1 MTLCKQKPENPDRK
15 CLHFPKTLRLRK
27 ITGYIGKLTFA
38 YVNLVFCLPKQ
49 ISIEQCLE
57 FKLVKSGIRLIPRS
71 GELSWRRT
79 EQDCQIINRVF
90 RLDYEEKTQKD
101 SEISERVIAKK
112 PVVAQQFHANL
123 TSISSTNQRQPYWH
137 TPTNVPQTK
146 AAYCQNFKVKRANFF
161 SENQSIFQKLCSL
174 DG

>member
-1 MTLCKQKPENPDRK
+1 MARFRSILTIWLILLNDLTKHHLQCLKTDSINISNKNIPRDYFRHSIIFVHLATYLKKNPLGDYDHNILTTMTLCKQKPENPDRK

-79 EQDCQIINRVF
+79 E
-90 RLDYEEKTQKD
+90 
-101 SEISERVIAKK
+101 
-112 PVVAQQFHANL
+112 
-123 TSISSTNQRQPYWH
+123 
-137 TPTNVPQTK
+137 
-146 AAYCQNFKVKRANFF
+146 
-161 SENQSIFQKLCSL
+161 
-174 DG
+174 